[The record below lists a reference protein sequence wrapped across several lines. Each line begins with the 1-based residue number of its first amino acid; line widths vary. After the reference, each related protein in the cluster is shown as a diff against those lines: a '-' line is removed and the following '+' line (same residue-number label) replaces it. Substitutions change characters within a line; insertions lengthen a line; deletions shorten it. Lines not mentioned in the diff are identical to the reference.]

1 MAGAHHEGGVVNAGL
16 VRRHVFGG
24 LFAGRR
30 RRKRKRLLPAVRNV
44 VLSIRRGST
53 PPVACVAC
61 TGVSRDTL
69 TSPRRLV
76 GSPTLGQCIVIAFG
90 AATGT
95 FAAVVTNRLS
105 PITSNFARS
114 TRIKLRRKKRDLFAA
129 PTTECTRRKLS
140 LGAYPE
146 SWGVD
151 RARVQCEA
159 FRGGICGV

>member
-1 MAGAHHEGGVVNAGL
+1 MAGAHHERGVVNAIL

-30 RRKRKRLLPAVRNV
+30 GRKRKRLLPAVRNV
-44 VLSIRRGST
+44 VLGIRRGST
-53 PPVACVAC
+53 PPSVAS

-90 AATGT
+90 TATGT

-105 PITSNFARS
+105 PITSNFTRS
-114 TRIKLRRKKRDLFAA
+114 T
-129 PTTECTRRKLS
+129 
-140 LGAYPE
+140 G
-146 SWGVD
+146 
-151 RARVQCEA
+151 
-159 FRGGICGV
+159 